1 MDEMISIAK
10 EVSHDEV
17 LEITKSLLSTLFKS
31 DSLLSDLPSD
41 IILEEILSQ
50 TAVEHGQSI
59 TVIVSREDEQP
70 LKVIVPQNST
80 VRELKKAVARHFELY
95 QQRMGNRVK
104 ISWRYIWKTYSL
116 NYDSLTLDKDD
127 SKITDY
133 GVTNKVILTFKKI
146 RRKPR

>member
-50 TAVEHGQSI
+50 TAVEHGQSF

-104 ISWRYIWKTYSL
+104 ISWRLYYS
-116 NYDSLTLDKDD
+116 SM
-127 SKITDY
+127 
-133 GVTNKVILTFKKI
+133 
-146 RRKPR
+146 

>member
-1 MDEMISIAK
+1 MILLISRYYYALQYTITL
-10 EVSHDEV
+10 VSFKLVH
-17 LEITKSLLSTLFKS
+17 TKS
-31 DSLLSDLPSD
+31 
-41 IILEEILSQ
+41 IILWFCFWQ
-50 TAVEHGQSI
+50 
-59 TVIVSREDEQP
+59 
-70 LKVIVPQNST
+70 VPQNST

-146 RRKPR
+146 RRKPRWICNFLFSITIKSINITYLLS